1 MVISHSS
8 SHNGPIKNIGVEAYK
23 VINLLYLRKLF
34 IETYFEKKI
43 RNLEGL
49 PFENIDT
56 CMNDTQ
62 KGLWTVRV
70 SLHRNVTS
78 IEYFM
83 G

>member
-1 MVISHSS
+1 MSKYS
-8 SHNGPIKNIGVEAYK
+8 YYTK